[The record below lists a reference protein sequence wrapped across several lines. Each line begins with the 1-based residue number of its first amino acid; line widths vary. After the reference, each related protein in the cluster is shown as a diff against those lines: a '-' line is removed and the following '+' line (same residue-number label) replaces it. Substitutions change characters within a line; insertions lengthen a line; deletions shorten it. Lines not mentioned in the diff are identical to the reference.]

1 MAAYLGAPLSAT
13 ATTRA
18 LVGYMQH
25 THHAGATVGSLTV
38 VGATVSC
45 PSHRVALPPIVHEC
59 YGDLAPPCERLCMGT
74 PVNKIK
80 YNCKN
85 ISNIY

>member
-1 MAAYLGAPLSAT
+1 MGASGLNVAHAPCRRYGGLAYRGGRYGELPLPPRGA
-13 ATTRA
+13 
-18 LVGYMQH
+18 
-25 THHAGATVGSLTV
+25 
-38 VGATVSC
+38 
-45 PSHRVALPPIVHEC
+45 PIVHER